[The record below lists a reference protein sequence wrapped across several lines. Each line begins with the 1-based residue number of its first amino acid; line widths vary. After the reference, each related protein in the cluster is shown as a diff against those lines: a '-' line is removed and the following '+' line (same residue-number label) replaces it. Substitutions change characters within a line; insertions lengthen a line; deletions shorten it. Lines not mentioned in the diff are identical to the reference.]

1 VAVRAAAEWGCGRS
15 DGRIGPVIDW
25 SEAADERRRVGHH
38 VEVHA
43 QVGSTN
49 DRAAEALSE
58 PDGEGRAIVAEL
70 QTAGRGRRGRQWDS
84 PAGLNLT
91 LSVGLRPRLA
101 AERAG
106 LLGIATALAVR
117 TACAPA
123 ARLAL
128 KWPNDLVADDGRKV
142 AGLLLETAL
151 LGGAMAQAVI
161 GVGINVNWRRSA
173 MPEPIAAVATSLADL
188 AGHDLDRVALLGRLL
203 AALDDEIAALERG
216 LSPVDRF
223 AAASWLD
230 GREVSVS
237 LGERELDGLVE
248 GIGADGSLLLLSDG
262 VHLALSAGEVR
273 RVRGTLARA

>member
-1 VAVRAAAEWGCGRS
+1 
-15 DGRIGPVIDW
+15 VIDW

-43 QVGSTN
+43 EIGSTN
-49 DRAAEALSE
+49 DRAAAALDE
-58 PDGEGRAIVAEL
+58 PRGEGSAIVAEL

-101 AERAG
+101 ADRAG

-117 TACAPA
+117 AACAPA
-123 ARLAL
+123 ATLAV
-128 KWPNDLVADDGRKV
+128 KWPNDLVAPDGRKV

-151 LGGAMAQAVI
+151 LEGQVAQAVI
-161 GVGINVNWRRSA
+161 GVGINVKWRRST
-173 MPEPIAAVATSLADL
+173 MPEPIAGVATSLADL

-203 AALDDEIAALERG
+203 TALDDEIAALERG

-230 GREVSVS
+230 GRQVTVS
-237 LGERELDGLVE
+237 LGARELDGLVE
-248 GIGADGSLLLLSDG
+248 GIGADGSLLLLSDAG
-262 VHLALSAGEVR
+262 RVALTAGEVQ
-273 RVRGTLARA
+273 RVRGTMARA